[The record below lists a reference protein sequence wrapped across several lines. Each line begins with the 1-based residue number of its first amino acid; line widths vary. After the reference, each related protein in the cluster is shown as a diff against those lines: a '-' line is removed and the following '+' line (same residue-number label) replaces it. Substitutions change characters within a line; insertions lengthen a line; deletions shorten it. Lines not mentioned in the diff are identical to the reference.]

1 MVVARTWVRL
11 YQAMD
16 NSFIT
21 LNDTLKDACG
31 ARALQVRGINI
42 SSIPYV
48 ISVQEKCSMRHQV
61 ISMKELEL
69 ILVEKRDWLTFRFV
83 GHLDD
88 RSSFLSKGRKVCL
101 RLGCQSAPLYFPTLF
116 PNAVSL
122 QAFFVV
128 WRLALECL
136 DPISSPLS
144 HCELCYVGVVLL
156 CLSLIHPKLVQIVL
170 WVT

>member
-1 MVVARTWVRL
+1 LSLLCQFAVVVARTWVRL

-69 ILVEKRDWLTFRFV
+69 ILVEKEIGLLFALSDTWTIAHLFFPKVKKFV
-83 GHLDD
+83 
-88 RSSFLSKGRKVCL
+88 
-101 RLGCQSAPLYFPTLF
+101 
-116 PNAVSL
+116 
-122 QAFFVV
+122 
-128 WRLALECL
+128 
-136 DPISSPLS
+136 
-144 HCELCYVGVVLL
+144 
-156 CLSLIHPKLVQIVL
+156 
-170 WVT
+170 